1 MDMMSSMKGLA
12 GGVLIGLSAV
22 MLMAFLGRIAGISGI
37 TRGALLES
45 GPDRRWRIAFVLGLI
60 SGPLLLVLFNLDW
73 GNVAEGTD
81 ALIGDPTSGV
91 LSMMFAGLL
100 VGMGTGI
107 GGGCTSGH
115 GVCGI
120 ARLSPR
126 SLVAT
131 GVFVAIAMLTVFVT
145 RHLLGESP

>member
-1 MDMMSSMKGLA
+1 MDIMSSMKGLA

-45 GPDRRWRIAFVLGLI
+45 GPDHRWRITFVLGSI

-73 GNVAEGTD
+73 GNVAERSD
-81 ALIGDPTSGV
+81 ALIGDPTSGG

-100 VGMGTGI
+100 VGVGTGI

-115 GVCGI
+115 GVCGLT
-120 ARLSPR
+120 RFSPR

-131 GVFVAIAMLTVFVT
+131 LIFMATGLATATFIGMW
-145 RHLLGESP
+145 